1 MQTKKVVVPPMK
13 SLIKKAPGFEKKKLA
28 DYKLDILA
36 LCGFGCRYCSSN
48 MGNYLRINQ
57 QEFAECS
64 KTQTGKTTKPSE
76 DPSLMMVWPDV
87 VSQLADELSSKP
99 KHYGKDKTLMFSML
113 TDGFSPEL
121 VKDGTTRA
129 VLEMVLEKTSFRIR
143 ILTKNAI
150 VGSDE
155 WIQFLSDNKDR
166 FVVGLSTGSLDDG
179 WCRKMELG
187 ASSPTERFSALSRI
201 QEAGVPT
208 FGMLCPVF
216 PDMLEG
222 DSIERM
228 IELINPDVVEHIW
241 AEPYNDRVNWRV
253 VRSGYP
259 IGSSTYEW
267 FSNVYEYH
275 MSPFWSFYATEL
287 YKRFRKHAVHNDWLP
302 KLRYLLY
309 EDGIYES
316 DASVYRGLH
325 GVLLQSKPG
334 IDGKSQNPFLADLQ
348 EI

>member
-287 YKRFRKHAVHNDWLP
+287 YKRFWKHAVHNEWLP

-309 EDGIYES
+309 EDGIFES
-316 DASVYRGLH
+316 DASVYRGLQR
-325 GVLLQSKPG
+325 VLLQSKPG

-348 EI
+348 GI